1 MTANEAIKIATIR
14 APVITVGATAWRI
27 GNIEF
32 ARICQVIHSVDRF
45 GKLSIY
51 ARCVDKSRNDC
62 TVDVPIDGV
71 ELSPN
76 TPETLRKMIYQK
88 NEEVINDGN

>member
-14 APVITVGATAWRI
+14 APVITVGSTAWRI
-27 GNIEF
+27 GKIEF
-32 ARICQVIHSVDRF
+32 ARICQVIHSVDCF
-45 GKLSIY
+45 GRLSIY
-51 ARCVDKSRNDC
+51 VRCVDRSRDDC

-76 TPETLRKMIYQK
+76 TPETLRRMVFQK
-88 NEEVINDGN
+88 NEEAITNGN